1 MPTIRSPALPS
12 RERAGAGATSTKWR
26 SWSSQT
32 APSRREEGAK
42 VSTAVR
48 PRPELPELPLT
59 EWEPTKNTLHLWA
72 QIVGKVRLASTAP
85 RNHWWH
91 VPLYVDVRGLT
102 TRRMHA
108 KSGVSFE
115 IDFDFVDHRLAVATN
130 GGAVESFELVDG
142 LSVAEF
148 DEKLHTTLARLGV
161 DVTIRETPYEV
172 PMTTPFPA
180 DREHAAYDRDA
191 VERFWRIL
199 DWTDEVFEEFA
210 GWYCGKT
217 SPVHLFWHSFD
228 LALSRFG
235 GRRARTPLPARLT
248 RTRWSRSASGQATK
262 TCASRPITRTPRQ
275 SRPAFVSDRCIQR
288 KPSGPT
294 RRPAR
299 SPFCATRRCE
309 LPPTRGQRCSLSW
322 RAPIRPVPV
331 HPAGTAPGSS
341 HPGVPTRR
349 S

>member
-1 MPTIRSPALPS
+1 
-12 RERAGAGATSTKWR
+12 
-26 SWSSQT
+26 
-32 APSRREEGAK
+32 

-115 IDFDFVDHRLAVATN
+115 IDFDFVDHRLVIATN

-148 DEKLHTTLARLGV
+148 HEKLHAILARLGV

-235 GRRARTPLPARLT
+235 GRRAPTIPGADAVTREAYSHEVVSFGFWAGDQNVREPTYYSYTAPEPAGLRQRPLHPEEAFWTDQATGSLALLRYEAVRAAADPRAALLAFLESAYQAGAGASGWD
-248 RTRWSRSASGQATK
+248 RAGLESSWCPDPPELSGPPCAVSAS
-262 TCASRPITRTPRQ
+262 
-275 SRPAFVSDRCIQR
+275 
-288 KPSGPT
+288 
-294 RRPAR
+294 
-299 SPFCATRRCE
+299 
-309 LPPTRGQRCSLSW
+309 
-322 RAPIRPVPV
+322 
-331 HPAGTAPGSS
+331 
-341 HPGVPTRR
+341 
-349 S
+349 